1 MTRIGEELRGD
12 LDAAAEVEHIEVEK
26 EIAKYDPEFRFRD
39 LGGAWKWVVFA
50 IACAMSLYQLY
61 TAGFGLLNPHVQRSI
76 HLAFILVLAF
86 LLFPFRRGRRKAG
99 TSAAAVSVPWYDVLL
114 AAAGAVAGL
123 YIFADYQAIV
133 LRAGFPSTA
142 DYVLA
147 FATILLVLEAS
158 RRIVGLPMVILS
170 AVFLLYAYF
179 GPDLPG
185 IFAHRGYALTDI
197 AEYMY
202 LTTEGIFGIPLG
214 VSATYIFLFILL
226 GAYLEQA
233 GIISFFSD
241 LAMSLVGHTKGG
253 PAKVAVFSSGLLGM
267 VNGSAIAN
275 VVTTGAFTIP
285 LMKRAGFKAH
295 FAGAVEATAS
305 MGGQIMPPVMGAVA
319 FIMSETLGIPYIDI
333 CKAAAIPAVLYF
345 LGVGVMIHFE
355 AGRTGLRG
363 IPRNELPRLWS
374 VLAKRWYLLVPL
386 TALVYLL
393 LSGYTPMFAGFY
405 GIVLTIALIM
415 LQSLCAVHPGS
426 ATRGAILAGA
436 AAGGFLIYRYGILGV
451 PALHGILAGIC
462 FLRQET
468 RKTLFELVK
477 SLHNGARS
485 ALGVAIACAV
495 IGLVVGVAT
504 MTGFGVKLSSAITSL
519 AHGSMFLTLVFTM
532 ISSLVLGMGLPTIPT
547 YIITSTMAAPAL
559 ATYGVPPL
567 VAHMFVFYFG
577 LLADLTPPVALA
589 AFAGA
594 GIAKAD
600 PTKTAFSAVRL
611 ALAGFLVPFIFV
623 YDNSLMLLNTTLQGA
638 IEITLT
644 ALAGIVLLGAGAIGY
659 FVIQGKYYERI
670 VFIAAALCLI
680 VPGLVTDTIGL
691 GLGTVAIGSQW
702 IRRRNLLRAR
712 AVAGT

>member
-1 MTRIGEELRGD
+1 MTEIGDELRRD
-12 LDAAAEVEHIEVEK
+12 LEGAVEVDHLEVERT
-26 EIAKYDPEFRFRD
+26 IAEYDPEFRFRD
-39 LGGAWKWVVFA
+39 LGGAWKWIVFA
-50 IACAMSLYQLY
+50 VAVGMSLFQLY
-61 TAGFGLLNPHVQRSI
+61 TAGFGLLNPHVQRSV

-86 LLFPFRRGRRKAG
+86 LLFPFRRGRRREGAA
-99 TSAAAVSVPWYDVLL
+99 SAAVSVPWYDVLL

-123 YIFADYQAIV
+123 YIFWDYQEIV
-133 LRAGFPSTA
+133 LRAGIPSTT
-142 DYVLA
+142 DFVLA
-147 FATILLVLEAS
+147 FATIFLVLEAS

-170 AVFLLYAYF
+170 VVFFLYAYF
-179 GPDLPG
+179 GPHLPG
-185 IFAHRGYALTDI
+185 IFAHKGYALTDI

-241 LAMSLVGHTKGG
+241 LAMSVVGHTKGG

-285 LMKRAGFKAH
+285 LMKRTGFKPH

-319 FIMSETLGIPYIDI
+319 FIMSDTLGIPYVEI

-363 IPRNELPRLWS
+363 LSRDELPRLGN
-374 VLAKRWYLLVPL
+374 VLAKRWYLLAPL

-393 LSGYTPMFAGFY
+393 LAGYTPMFAGFY

-415 LQSLCAVHPGS
+415 LQSLWAVHPGS
-426 ATRGAILAGA
+426 VMRGAIVAGA
-436 AAGGFLIYRYGILGV
+436 AVGGVLIYRYGILGV
-451 PALHGILAGIC
+451 PALHGILAGVC

-495 IGLVVGVAT
+495 IGFVVGVAT
-504 MTGFGVKLSSAITSL
+504 MTGFGVKLSGAITSL

-532 ISSLVLGMGLPTIPT
+532 LASLVLGMGLPTIPT

-559 ATYGVPPL
+559 AVYGVPPL

-623 YDNSLMLLNTTLQGA
+623 YDNSLMLLSTTMHGA
-638 IEITLT
+638 VEITLT

-659 FVIQGKYYERI
+659 FVTPAKHYERL

-680 VPGLVTDTIGL
+680 VPGLVTDTVGL

-702 IRRRNLLRAR
+702 VRRRNLLRA
-712 AVAGT
+712 AAAGT

>member
-1 MTRIGEELRGD
+1 MTEIGDELRKD

-39 LGGAWKWVVFA
+39 LVGAWKWIVFA
-50 IACAMSLYQLY
+50 VAVGMSLFQLY
-61 TAGFGLLNPHVQRSI
+61 TAGFGLLNPHVQRSV
-76 HLAFILVLAF
+76 HLAFILVLTF
-86 LLFPFRRGRRKAG
+86 LLFPFRRGRRKEGAA
-99 TSAAAVSVPWYDVLL
+99 SAAVSVPWYDVLL

-123 YIFADYQAIV
+123 YIICDYQAIV
-133 LRAGFPSTA
+133 LRAGIPSTT

-158 RRIVGLPMVILS
+158 RRIVGLPMVVLS

-179 GPDLPG
+179 GPHLPG
-185 IFAHRGYALTDI
+185 IFAHKGYALTDI

-241 LAMSLVGHTKGG
+241 LAMSIVGHTKGG

-285 LMKRAGFKAH
+285 LMKRTGFKPH
-295 FAGAVEATAS
+295 FAGAVEASAS

-319 FIMSETLGIPYIDI
+319 FIMSETLGIPYIEI

-345 LGVGVMIHFE
+345 LGVGVMVHFE

-363 IPRNELPRLWS
+363 LPRKELPRLGN
-374 VLAKRWYLLVPL
+374 VLAKRWYLLAPL

-393 LSGYTPMFAGFY
+393 LAGYTPMFAGFY

-415 LQSLCAVHPGS
+415 LQSLWAVHPG
-426 ATRGAILAGA
+426 TIMRGAILAGSA
-436 AAGGFLIYRYGILGV
+436 VAGFLVYRFGILGV
-451 PALHGILAGIC
+451 PILHGFLAGVC

-519 AHGSMFLTLVFTM
+519 AHGNMFLTLVFTM
-532 ISSLVLGMGLPTIPT
+532 VSSLVLGMGVPTIPT

-559 ATYGVPPL
+559 AIYGVPPL

-600 PTKTAFSAVRL
+600 PTKTGFTAVRL
-611 ALAGFLVPFIFV
+611 ALAGFIVPFIFV

-638 IEITLT
+638 VEITLT

-659 FVIQGKYYERI
+659 FVIRAKFYERV

-680 VPGLVTDTIGL
+680 IPGLTTDMIGL
-691 GLGTVAIGSQW
+691 GLGSLAIGSQW
-702 IRRRNLLRAR
+702 VRKRSMTRGGEA
-712 AVAGT
+712 APA

>member
-1 MTRIGEELRGD
+1 MTEIGDELRRD
-12 LDAAAEVEHIEVEK
+12 LDAAAEVDHIEVEK

-39 LGGAWKWVVFA
+39 LGGAWKWIVFA
-50 IACAMSLYQLY
+50 IAVAMSLFQLY

-76 HLAFILVLAF
+76 HLAFILVLTF
-86 LLFPFRRGRRKAG
+86 LLFPFLRRRGKAG
-99 TSAAAVSVPWYDVLL
+99 AGSQAVSVPWHDVLL

-123 YIFADYQAIV
+123 YIVWDYQEIV
-133 LRAGFPSTA
+133 LRAGIPSTT

-170 AVFLLYAYF
+170 VVFLLYAYF
-179 GPDLPG
+179 GPHLPG
-185 IFAHRGYALTDI
+185 IFAHKGYELTDI

-233 GIISFFSD
+233 GIITFFSD
-241 LAMSLVGHTKGG
+241 LAMSVVGHTKGG

-285 LMKRAGFKAH
+285 LMKRTGFRAH

-319 FIMSETLGIPYIDI
+319 FIMSDTLGVPYVEI
-333 CKAAAIPAVLYF
+333 CKAAAIPAILYF
-345 LGVGVMIHFE
+345 LGVGVMVHFE

-363 IPRNELPRLWS
+363 IPRNELPRLGA
-374 VLAKRWYLLVPL
+374 VLAKRWYLLLPL

-393 LSGYTPMFAGFY
+393 LAGYTPMFAGFY

-415 LQSLCAVHPGS
+415 LQALWAVHPGGV
-426 ATRGAILAGA
+426 ARGLILAGA
-436 AAGGFLIYRYGILGV
+436 AGAGLLIYQYGIFGV
-451 PALHGILAGIC
+451 PALHGFLAGVC

-519 AHGSMFLTLVFTM
+519 AHGSLFLTLVFTM
-532 ISSLVLGMGLPTIPT
+532 VSSLVLGMGLPTIPT

-559 ATYGVPPL
+559 AVYGVPPL
-567 VAHMFVFYFG
+567 VAHMFVFYYG

-600 PTKTAFSAVRL
+600 PTKTGFAAVRL

-623 YDNSLMLLNTTLQGA
+623 YDNSLMLLNTTMFGA

-659 FVIQGKYYERI
+659 LVIGAKPYERV
-670 VFIAAALCLI
+670 VFIVAALCLI

-691 GLGTVAIGSQW
+691 GLGTVAIASQLL
-702 IRRRNLLRAR
+702 RRRNLLRA
-712 AVAGT
+712 AAAPGA

>member
-1 MTRIGEELRGD
+1 MTEIGDELRRD
-12 LDAAAEVEHIEVEK
+12 LDAAAGVEHIEVEK

-39 LGGAWKWVVFA
+39 LGGAWKWIVFA
-50 IACAMSLYQLY
+50 IAAGMSLFQLY

-76 HLAFILVLAF
+76 HLAFILVLTF
-86 LLFPFRRGRRKAG
+86 LLFPFRRKGRKEGAA
-99 TSAAAVSVPWYDVLL
+99 SAAVSVPWYDVLL
-114 AAAGAVAGL
+114 AAAGAVAGM
-123 YIFADYQAIV
+123 YIFWDYQAIV
-133 LRAGFPSTA
+133 LRAGIPSTT
-142 DYVLA
+142 DYALA

-158 RRIVGLPMVILS
+158 RRIVGLPMVVLS
-170 AVFLLYAYF
+170 VVFLLYAYF
-179 GPDLPG
+179 GPRLPG
-185 IFAHRGYALTDI
+185 IFAHKGYELVDI

-241 LAMSLVGHTKGG
+241 LAMSVVGHTKGG

-285 LMKRAGFKAH
+285 LMKRTGFKAH

-305 MGGQIMPPVMGAVA
+305 MGGMGAVA
-319 FIMSETLGIPYIDI
+319 FIMSETLGIPYIEI

-363 IPRNELPRLWS
+363 IPRDELPRLRN
-374 VLAKRWYLLVPL
+374 VLAKRWYLLAPL

-393 LSGYTPMFAGFY
+393 LAGYTPMFAGFY

-415 LQSLCAVHPGS
+415 LQALWAAHPGS
-426 ATRGAILAGA
+426 VMRGAIVAGA
-436 AAGGFLIYRYGILGV
+436 AAGAFLIYRYGIHGV
-451 PALHGILAGIC
+451 PALHGILAGVC

-468 RKTLFELVK
+468 RKTLFDLVK

-532 ISSLVLGMGLPTIPT
+532 VSSLVLGMGLPTIPT

-559 ATYGVPPL
+559 AMYGVPPL

-623 YDNSLMLLNTTLQGA
+623 YDNSLMLLDTTLRGA
-638 IEITLT
+638 VEITLT
-644 ALAGIVLLGAGAIGY
+644 AFAGIVLLGAGAIGY
-659 FVIQGKYYERI
+659 FVIQGKYYERVI
-670 VFIAAALCLI
+670 FIAAALCLI

-691 GLGTVAIGSQW
+691 GLGTVAIASQW
-702 IRRRNLLRAR
+702 IRRRNLVRAR
-712 AVAGT
+712 AASEA